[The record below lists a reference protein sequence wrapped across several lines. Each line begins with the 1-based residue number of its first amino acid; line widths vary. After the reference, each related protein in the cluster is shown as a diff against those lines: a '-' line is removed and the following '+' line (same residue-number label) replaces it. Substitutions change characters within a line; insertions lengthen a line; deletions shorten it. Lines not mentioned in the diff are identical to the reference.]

1 MSEYRDS
8 SRVQK
13 IIGSDTGEAGYDKPS
28 LLLGQLQTYPKS
40 IILLDEID
48 KASQDVINLF
58 LQVFDEGYLEDSHK
72 RKVYFNNTIIIMTS
86 NKGTAKNTLGF
97 KKNNHSSKVKNFFS
111 DELLSRID
119 EIINFKNLTKMD
131 LKKIIRK
138 NCPHEVKEED
148 IELIL
153 KEYDMKLQGRGIV
166 KAANKYFQNKAKA
179 QS

>member
-1 MSEYRDS
+1 MYNRSFSITYGDRS
-8 SRVQK
+8 SKRLSAIHILINVLGT
-13 IIGSDTGEAGYDKPS
+13 IIFVILAKLIPLVSFIES
-28 LLLGQLQTYPKS
+28 LTPNYMMQIAYMHTFFN
-40 IILLDEID
+40 II
-48 KASQDVINLF
+48 S
-58 LQVFDEGYLEDSHK
+58 
-72 RKVYFNNTIIIMTS
+72 TIIIMTS

>member
-1 MSEYRDS
+1 MK
-8 SRVQK
+8 VIQK
-13 IIGSDTGEAGYDKPS
+13 I
-28 LLLGQLQTYPKS
+28 
-40 IILLDEID
+40 
-48 KASQDVINLF
+48 VINEKYI
-58 LQVFDEGYLEDSHK
+58 LQFDGID
-72 RKVYFNNTIIIMTS
+72 TIADI
-86 NKGTAKNTLGF
+86 
-97 KKNNHSSKVKNFFS
+97 FS

>member
-1 MSEYRDS
+1 MRNGIVDLIIKLGDEEYSLAKLFDMRVLSFSITPPKVVTNIVSIPYSNTFVDLTEVYGKPTYNQRNVEIVIDS
-8 SRVQK
+8 IETTYIWQK
-13 IIGSDTGEAGYDKPS
+13 Y
-28 LLLGQLQTYPKS
+28 
-40 IILLDEID
+40 
-48 KASQDVINLF
+48 
-58 LQVFDEGYLEDSHK
+58 
-72 RKVYFNNTIIIMTS
+72 
-86 NKGTAKNTLGF
+86 
-97 KKNNHSSKVKNFFS
+97 
-111 DELLSRID
+111 ID